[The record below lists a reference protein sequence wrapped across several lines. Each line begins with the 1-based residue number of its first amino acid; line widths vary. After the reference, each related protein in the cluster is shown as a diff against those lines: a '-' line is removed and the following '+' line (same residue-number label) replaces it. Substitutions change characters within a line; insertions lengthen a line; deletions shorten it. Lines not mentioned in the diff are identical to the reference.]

1 MKRIKFFMI
10 VFFICLS
17 VPLGYFILR
26 THQSL
31 DQEEM
36 AELRYFADTL
46 FYEMEKELSALVLK
60 EESRTIEEYTSVSK
74 LSDLPEENYIL
85 GYFQNNPDGSFQTP
99 LATDI
104 FALSDLKN
112 QTPKTEEIKTVVSQ
126 LKDVNRVFNTR
137 RTEVSE
143 PFEVSP
149 PEKILAE
156 KEDSFSLSG
165 RYLDLSR
172 SKKKK
177 DFLGQE
183 TKRVEK
189 ITADQA
195 LQLSKQEK
203 SSVTFSKS
211 MEGRAAEKEI
221 SQGEIA
227 EYSALDEAS
236 PGKSVSDD
244 ENDAWHQTADVA
256 SAPAPAVLREN
267 NEIPI
272 SGETLMSG
280 EKQINRRDLD
290 TSVFRV
296 EVDPMQSVFVSDDKV
311 VFFRRIVI
319 DNRVYRQGF
328 VLLIQPFLNHL
339 SESYFINQPMAK
351 FANLNLSIKDS
362 GKKRTVIEAGAL
374 SGNPK
379 FSLNHRFP
387 RPFAFVNAHL
397 TCDNIPRSPGRQT
410 LNIMMS
416 IMAMVVLMGL
426 FAIYRSVYSIVGL
439 SERRSQFV
447 SSVTHELK
455 TPLTNIRMY
464 IEMLEQ
470 GIASSPER
478 EQDYFRI
485 LGSESSRLSRLI
497 NNVLEY
503 SRLEKKN
510 RNLELS
516 AGTFE
521 DVIEEVNSIMSEKL
535 RQEGFVLYVENDADM
550 PFMYDR
556 EVMIQVLINLI
567 ENSMKFGK
575 NNVKKNILLL
585 LEPEGG
591 HMKISLSDTGPG
603 IPKNALKKVF
613 DDFFRVDNE
622 LTLTTG
628 GTGIGLALVSK
639 FVKAMGGRVVAKNND
654 GPGCTISI
662 IYYDKKMRS

>member
-1 MKRIKFFMI
+1 MI

-17 VPLGYFILR
+17 IPLGYFILR

-60 EESRTIEEYTSVSK
+60 EEGRSIEEYTSVSK
-74 LSDLPEENYIL
+74 LSDLPEQSYIL

-104 FALSDLKN
+104 FALSDLN
-112 QTPKTEEIKTVVSQ
+112 IQTPKNEEINTVVIQ

-143 PFEVSP
+143 PFEVAP

-172 SKKKK
+172 SKKQKAY
-177 DFLGQE
+177 LGQE

-195 LQLSKQEK
+195 LQLSKQEQT
-203 SSVTFSKS
+203 SVEFADGMK
-211 MEGRAAEKEI
+211 GRSAEKEI
-221 SQGEIA
+221 PQA
-227 EYSALDEAS
+227 EVAEDFAVDEAS
-236 PGKSVSDD
+236 PGKSVSYD
-244 ENDAWHQTADVA
+244 EDDAWRKTADVA
-256 SAPAPAVLREN
+256 AAPAPSAVKEY
-267 NEIPI
+267 NETQMA
-272 SGETLMSG
+272 GESQMPG
-280 EKQINRRDLD
+280 RDLD
-290 TSVFRV
+290 SSVFRV
-296 EVDPMQSVFVSDDKV
+296 EVDPLQSVFVSEDKV

-328 VLLIQPFLNHL
+328 VLLIQPFLKHL
-339 SESYFINQPMAK
+339 SESYFTNQPMAK

-362 GKKRTVIEAGAL
+362 GKQRTVVEAGAM

-397 TCDNIPRSPGRQT
+397 TCDNIPRSQGRQT

-416 IMAMVVLMGL
+416 IMAMVVLLGL
-426 FAIYRSVYSIVGL
+426 FAIYRSVYAIVGL

-516 AGTFE
+516 EGTFE

-585 LEPEGG
+585 LEPEGR

-603 IPKNALKKVF
+603 IPKHALKKVF
-613 DDFFRVDNE
+613 DDFFRADNE
-622 LTLTTG
+622 LTRTTG
-628 GTGIGLALVSK
+628 GTGIGLALVNK
-639 FVKAMGGRVVAKNND
+639 FIKAMGGKVVARNND

-662 IYYDKKMRS
+662 YLPIGNHGT